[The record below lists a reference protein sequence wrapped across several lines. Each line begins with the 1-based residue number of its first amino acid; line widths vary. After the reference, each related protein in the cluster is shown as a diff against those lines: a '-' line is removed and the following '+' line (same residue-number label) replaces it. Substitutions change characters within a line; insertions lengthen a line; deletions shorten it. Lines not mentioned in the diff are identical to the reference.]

1 MTEIRNLLTTES
13 LAELVSVH
21 HRTAS
26 TSITGWPTTGLAW
39 HAFTCRISCPWEES

>member
-21 HRTAS
+21 QPPAFCFTNRL
-26 TSITGWPTTGLAW
+26 TGGIP
-39 HAFTCRISCPWEES
+39 RISRIQSGFAILLRS